1 MLCIYAYIYIVFSF
15 VSATDATYEVA
26 VAAFKL
32 PVVVS
37 THNSNNISVDGILSV
52 SPSVIET
59 VAATA
64 TVKSDSTLINNQTK
78 QIDNHCQGDISDS
91 NNINVLNCNNNN
103 NNTHNNSSILL
114 LSAEQTTELHQ
125 SSHIISNNSNRIIN
139 SNRSECD
146 SELAIP
152 TMVLQHL
159 QRSYD
164 NKSHNPTV
172 IIQNAQAR
180 HHQQHSG
187 SSASPPRYGSTSA
200 ILTENGGVNNGS
212 GGIIVSNP
220 LRSPSSSPIRYSTLQ
235 TLHTNNDQHYITVNN
250 NNNDNYAN
258 DWNYNN
264 LSLDLRHKHSADTD
278 KISEKHHHQQQH
290 STSLGDNEIIE
301 QRNII
306 AATNNNHHYGSDGDI
321 QQQQQHQQTV
331 DHHHQQQ
338 PNINSADAAAMR
350 TGLQHVSMYQ
360 YHQSQHHHHSIVNAA
375 TGEPDESSGT
385 GEAPPPN
392 STIDEVIADTLK
404 DENDDASYLT
414 LSSTNDMQ
422 NHLKDTSAYIQNI
435 NNNSTSSGDGGGGGD
450 SRSPTGLS
458 HEDFDSG
465 LHSFTNL
472 TSANNSSRC
481 GSVGGAVVVGA
492 VGAGA
497 ANVMYSSSAN
507 GLQTN
512 DHSAIMHPASFET
525 GIHST
530 LPPR

>member
-1 MLCIYAYIYIVFSF
+1 M
-15 VSATDATYEVA
+15 
-26 VAAFKL
+26 
-32 PVVVS
+32 VS

-52 SPSVIET
+52 SPSLSSSSVIET
-59 VAATA
+59 VS
-64 TVKSDSTLINNQTK
+64 TVKSDSILINNQTK
-78 QIDNHCQGDISDS
+78 QIDNHCQGDINDS
-91 NNINVLNCNNNN
+91 NNINVLNSNIISHNNNN
-103 NNTHNNSSILL
+103 RILL
-114 LSAEQTTELHQ
+114 LSAEQITEVQQ
-125 SSHIISNNSNRIIN
+125 SSHIISNNCNRLIN
-139 SNRSECD
+139 NNRSECD
-146 SELAIP
+146 SELSAT

-159 QRSYD
+159 QRSYE
-164 NKSHNPTV
+164 KAHNPTV

-180 HHQQHSG
+180 HHHQQHAA
-187 SSASPPRYGSTSA
+187 SASPSRYAGTATLLAESGGANIGS
-200 ILTENGGVNNGS
+200 
-212 GGIIVSNP
+212 GIIVSNP
-220 LRSPSSSPIRYSTLQ
+220 MRSPSTSPIRYSTLQ
-235 TLHTNNDQHYITVNN
+235 TLHTNNDQQYISVN

-264 LSLDLRHKHSADTD
+264 LSLDLRHKHSIDTD
-278 KISEKHHHQQQH
+278 KISEKHHQQH
-290 STSLGDNEIIE
+290 SSTSLGDSEIIE

-306 AATNNNHHYGSDGDI
+306 AATNNNHHYNSDGDI
-321 QQQQQHQQTV
+321 QQQQQQQQQTV

-360 YHQSQHHHHSIVNAA
+360 YHPSQHHHQQHSIVH
-375 TGEPDESSGT
+375 TTEPDESSGT
-385 GEAPPPN
+385 GDVPPPN

-414 LSSTNDMQ
+414 LTSTNDMH

-435 NNNSTSSGDGGGGGD
+435 NNNSTSSGDGGD

-481 GSVGGAVVVGA
+481 GSVGGVVVGS
-492 VGAGA
+492 GAGTGG
-497 ANVMYSSSAN
+497 ANIMYNSGAN

-512 DHSAIMHPASFET
+512 DHSAIMHPNGFEA
-525 GIHST
+525 GLHST